1 MEPFAGIP
9 VSGAGEF
16 SRAWITDVK
25 EGPDAMHSTHA
36 SRQPRTNRRGGFTI
50 LELLIVI
57 GIILAIGG
65 IVTVNLMGMSDKA
78 DTNLTKVKIQNV
90 GRALDNFKLDMK
102 RYPTEEEGITVLWDK
117 EVLEDEDD
125 TSKWQGPYLEEPAPK
140 DTWGFEWVYRSPSE
154 VEGVAYDL
162 ISVGPDGEEGTDDDL
177 SNLEGRV
184 GADGEPLDDDFSD
197 FAPSG

>member
-1 MEPFAGIP
+1 
-9 VSGAGEF
+9 
-16 SRAWITDVK
+16 
-25 EGPDAMHSTHA
+25 MHSTHA
-36 SRQPRTNRRGGFTI
+36 CRQHRPMRRGGFTI

-102 RYPTEEEGITVLWDK
+102 RYPTQEEGITVLWDK
-117 EVLEDEDD
+117 EVLEDDD
-125 TSKWQGPYLEEPAPK
+125 TAKWQGPYLDEPAPK
-140 DTWGFEWVYRSPSE
+140 DTWGFEWVYRSPSD

>member
-1 MEPFAGIP
+1 
-9 VSGAGEF
+9 
-16 SRAWITDVK
+16 
-25 EGPDAMHSTHA
+25 MHSTHA